1 MSDKPPMRPEQGPEQ
16 TPVDVS
22 IGGEAAPSRATPEGS
37 RRATAVA
44 LKKYGIDEGALPKV
58 VAAGYGVW
66 AEKIVEMAFQ
76 NGVRVREDRDLAQL
90 LAAIELE
97 SDIPTEALIAVAE
110 ILAYVY
116 KANGTDHAGI
126 TSSSAA
132 VPPSVPD
139 TEETK
144 A

>member
-1 MSDKPPMRPEQGPEQ
+1 MSDKLLPGPGQ
-16 TPVDVS
+16 VDVEV
-22 IGGEAAPSRATPEGS
+22 GGQPDRTTPEGS

-44 LKKYGIDEGALPKV
+44 LKKYGIDENALPKV
-58 VAAGYGVW
+58 VAAGYGAW
-66 AEKIVEMAFQ
+66 AEKIVEMAFK

-97 SDIPTEALIAVAE
+97 SDIPTEALVAVAE

-116 KANGTDHAGI
+116 KANGTYHAEQKP
-126 TSSSAA
+126 A
-132 VPPSVPD
+132 VSGA
-139 TEETK
+139 TEDPT

>member
-1 MSDKPPMRPEQGPEQ
+1 MTDKRLTGS
-16 TPVDVS
+16 TSVDVS
-22 IGGEAAPSRATPEGS
+22 IGDAEQADRSTPEGS

-44 LKKYGIDEGALPKV
+44 LKKYGIDEGLLPKV

-76 NGVRVREDRDLAQL
+76 NGVRVREDKDLAQL
-90 LAAIELE
+90 LAAIELD

-116 KANGTDHAGI
+116 KANGSDHSGTA
-126 TSSSAA
+126 SAIA
-132 VPPSVPD
+132 EAPQGDD
-139 TEETK
+139 TP
-144 A
+144 

>member
-1 MSDKPPMRPEQGPEQ
+1 MSEKGADGQLTGPG
-16 TPVDVS
+16 TVDVS
-22 IGGEAAPSRATPEGS
+22 IGGNTPATADRSTPEGS

-76 NGVRVREDRDLAQL
+76 NGVKVREDKDLAQL
-90 LAAIELE
+90 LAAIELD

-110 ILAYVY
+110 ILAYIY
-116 KANGTDHAGI
+116 KANGSDHADQ
-126 TSSSAA
+126 TATLPDAA
-132 VPPSVPD
+132 
-139 TEETK
+139 TK
-144 A
+144 DENAP

>member
-1 MSDKPPMRPEQGPEQ
+1 MTDKQLTGPA
-16 TPVDVS
+16 PVDVS
-22 IGGEAAPSRATPEGS
+22 IGPDGQGDRSTAEGS

-66 AEKIVEMAFQ
+66 AEKIVEIAFQ

-90 LAAIELE
+90 LAAIELD
-97 SDIPTEALIAVAE
+97 SDIPTEALVAVAE

-116 KANGTDHAGI
+116 KANGSDHAGTAPAL
-126 TSSSAA
+126 TSAPA
-132 VPPSVPD
+132 QKD
-139 TEETK
+139 DETQ
-144 A
+144 

>member
-1 MSDKPPMRPEQGPEQ
+1 MTDKRLTGS
-16 TPVDVS
+16 TSVDVS
-22 IGGEAAPSRATPEGS
+22 IGDAGQADRSTPEGS

-44 LKKYGIDEGALPKV
+44 LKKYGIDEGLLPKV

-76 NGVRVREDRDLAQL
+76 NGVRVREDKDLAQL
-90 LAAIELE
+90 LAAIELD

-116 KANGTDHAGI
+116 KANGSDHSGTAPAIAETPQGD
-126 TSSSAA
+126 
-132 VPPSVPD
+132 D
-139 TEETK
+139 TP
-144 A
+144 